1 MEPFMLERIRL
12 NYLRVLTAGDRGEA
26 SRVLKRLLSER
37 AGVFRSIPLFLVKQ
51 ELLSLILRTTNKF
64 GWA

>member
-1 MEPFMLERIRL
+1 MEPFMLERIRP
-12 NYLRVLTAGDRGEA
+12 NYLRVLTEVDPGEA

-37 AGVFRSIPLFLVKQ
+37 AGVFRSIPLFLVRQ

-64 GWA
+64 G

>member
-1 MEPFMLERIRL
+1 MEPFMLERIRP
-12 NYLRVLTAGDRGEA
+12 NYLRVLTEDDRGEA

-37 AGVFRSIPLFLVKQ
+37 AGVFRSIPLFLVRQ

-64 GWA
+64 G